1 MLDRD
6 YNWRRPEVR
15 VTRPA
20 PSPFADH
27 VVDAVGYALGLAL
40 LYLAW
45 WL

>member
-1 MLDRD
+1 MNDRD
-6 YNWRRPEVR
+6 YNWRSPNVR

-20 PSPFADH
+20 PSPFADA
-27 VVDAVGYALGLAL
+27 VVDGVGYALGLAL